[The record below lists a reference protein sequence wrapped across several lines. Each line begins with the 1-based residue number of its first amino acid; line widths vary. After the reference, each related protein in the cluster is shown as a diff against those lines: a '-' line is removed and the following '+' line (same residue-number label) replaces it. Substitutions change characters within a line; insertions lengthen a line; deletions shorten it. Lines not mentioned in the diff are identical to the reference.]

1 MDLKV
6 NQMTPAAAIEPTVKT
21 PEADGNFK
29 FSLTSAIGEAQLQE
43 RLNRLPTR
51 GNGLRSIWIYGT

>member
-29 FSLTSAIGEAQLQE
+29 FSLTSAIGEALVSE
-43 RLNRLPTR
+43 NLKFH
-51 GNGLRSIWIYGT
+51 